1 MEKREKKKN
10 FSKKIQ
16 QNNIL
21 HLKSRFLNVE
31 YQEKDFKKNTEYQ
44 FSGEVAWQF

>member
-31 YQEKDFKKNTEYQ
+31 YQEKDFKKIQNINFQEK
-44 FSGEVAWQF
+44 